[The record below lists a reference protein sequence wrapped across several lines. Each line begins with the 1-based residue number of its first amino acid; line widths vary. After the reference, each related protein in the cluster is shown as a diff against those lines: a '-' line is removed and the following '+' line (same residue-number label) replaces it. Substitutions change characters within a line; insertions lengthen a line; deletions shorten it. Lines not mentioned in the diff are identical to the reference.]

1 LENYKERRGMYFR
14 LTQVDVQEG
23 KLNDAIAYAGDV
35 TDSFRDTPGLFQI
48 CIAEMD
54 NGQMTSWSLWASENA
69 MNAAGPKI
77 QEALSGLGEFVSGP
91 PTISHGPMNVGQMYR
106 TVKKEETDPFVVR
119 LGFGAE
125 YIEEKFDEAN
135 DWIQNTVYAGYE
147 GTEGLIG
154 GLGASVDGKVVTLS
168 NWESKEALDAS
179 QEKFQEI
186 MADAMNYIKNPP
198 TIVTGVCNLYIAN
211 VTFPEGKL
219 SEWNK

>member
-1 LENYKERRGMYFR
+1 MYFR

-35 TDSFRDTPGLFQI
+35 TDSFKDTPGLFQI

-54 NGQMTSWSLWASENA
+54 NGQMTSWSLWASEDA

-91 PTISHGPMNVGQMYR
+91 PAISHGPMNVGQMYR
-106 TVKKEETDPFVVR
+106 TVKKEETAPFVVR

-125 YIEEKFDEAN
+125 YIEEKLDEAN

-186 MADAMNYIKNPP
+186 MADAMSYIKNPP
-198 TIVTGVCNLYIAN
+198 TIVTGVCNLYVAN
-211 VTFPEGKL
+211 VTFPQGKL

>member
-1 LENYKERRGMYFR
+1 MYFS
-14 LTQVDVQEG
+14 LTQVDVQED

>member
-1 LENYKERRGMYFR
+1 MYFR

-54 NGQMTSWSLWASENA
+54 NGQMTSWSLWASEDA

-106 TVKKEETDPFVVR
+106 TDKKEETAPFVVR

-125 YIEEKFDEAN
+125 YIEDKFDEAN

>member
-1 LENYKERRGMYFR
+1 
-14 LTQVDVQEG
+14 
-23 KLNDAIAYAGDV
+23 
-35 TDSFRDTPGLFQI
+35 
-48 CIAEMD
+48 MD
-54 NGQMTSWSLWASENA
+54 NGQLTSWSLWANEDS
-69 MNAAGPKI
+69 MTAAGPKI

-91 PTISHGPMNVGQMYR
+91 PTISHGPMNVGQMYQ
-106 TVKKEETDPFVVR
+106 TVKKEETAPFVVR

-168 NWESKEALDAS
+168 NWESREALDAS

-186 MADAMNYIKNPP
+186 IADAMSYIKNPP
-198 TIVTGVCNLYIAN
+198 TIVTGVCNLYVAN
-211 VTFPEGKL
+211 VTFPQGKL

>member
-1 LENYKERRGMYFR
+1 MYFR
-14 LTQVDVQEG
+14 LTQIDVQEG
-23 KLNDAIAYAGDV
+23 KMDDTITYAGGV
-35 TDSFRDTPGLFQI
+35 MDSFKETPGLFQL

-54 NGQMTSWSLWASENA
+54 NGQLTSWSLWANEDS
-69 MNAAGPKI
+69 MTAAGPKI

-91 PTISHGPMNVGQMYR
+91 PTISHGPMNVGQMYQ
-106 TVKKEETDPFVVR
+106 TVKKEETTPFVVR

-168 NWESKEALDAS
+168 NWESREALDAS
-179 QEKFQEI
+179 QEKFQGI
-186 MADAMNYIKNPP
+186 MADAMSYIKNPP
-198 TIVTGVCNLYIAN
+198 TIVTGVCNLYVAN
-211 VTFPEGKL
+211 VTFPQGKL

>member
-1 LENYKERRGMYFR
+1 MYFR

>member
-1 LENYKERRGMYFR
+1 MYFR

-23 KLNDAIAYAGDV
+23 KLNDAIAYAEDV
-35 TDSFRDTPGLFQI
+35 TDSFKDTPGLFQI

-54 NGQMTSWSLWASENA
+54 NGQMTSWSLWASEDA

-91 PTISHGPMNVGQMYR
+91 PAISHGPMNVGQMYR
-106 TVKKEETDPFVVR
+106 TVKKEETAPFVVR

-219 SEWNK
+219 TEWNK

>member
-1 LENYKERRGMYFR
+1 MYFR

-23 KLNDAIAYAGDV
+23 KLNDAITYAGDV

-54 NGQMTSWSLWASENA
+54 NGQMTSWSLWASEDA

-106 TVKKEETDPFVVR
+106 TVKKEETAPFVVR

-125 YIEEKFDEAN
+125 YIEDKFDEAN